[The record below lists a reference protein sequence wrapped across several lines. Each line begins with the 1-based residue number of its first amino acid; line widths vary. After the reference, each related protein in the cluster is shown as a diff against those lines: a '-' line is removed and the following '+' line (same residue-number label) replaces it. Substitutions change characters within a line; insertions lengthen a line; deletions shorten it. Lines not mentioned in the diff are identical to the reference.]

1 MTSLTLKHPLIMR
14 LQQRLAI
21 GLGATLLLATLSGC
35 ASFRNAAPG
44 DPLEPVNRGIFSFNS
59 TFDHYLFKPIAKGYD
74 AAVPGLV
81 KTGVSNV
88 FQNASDAQSI
98 VSDALQLK
106 GQKLGD
112 DLGRVMINSTIG
124 LAGIF
129 DLATPMGIERGNE
142 DLGQTLGYWGLGS
155 GPYLV
160 LPFFGPSSARDLVGR
175 YGDGLIDPVSLVS
188 SVPARNSLTALR
200 VVDTRVALFPAEA
213 LMNQAALDRY
223 TFMRSAYLQRR
234 QSLVLDGKRPKDE

>member
-1 MTSLTLKHPLIMR
+1 MKSAAILTLTAVAALV
-14 LQQRLAI
+14 
-21 GLGATLLLATLSGC
+21 LGGC

-44 DPLEPVNRGIFSFNS
+44 DPLEPINRGIFSFNS

-74 AAVPGLV
+74 AAVPNPV
-81 KTGVSNV
+81 KKGVSNV

-106 GQKLGD
+106 GAKMGD
-112 DLGRVMINSTIG
+112 DLGRVMINTTFG
-124 LAGIF
+124 LGGIF

-142 DLGQTLGYWGLGS
+142 DLGQTLGYWGIGA
-155 GPYLV
+155 GPYV
-160 LPFFGPSSARDLVGR
+160 VIPFLGPSSARDLVGR
-175 YGDGLIDPVSLVS
+175 YGDGKIDPVALVS
-188 SVPARNSLTALR
+188 SVPVRNSLMGAR
-200 VVDTRVALFPAEA
+200 VVDTRVSLFPAEA

-234 QSLVLDGKRPKDE
+234 QSLVLDGKRPKEE

>member
-1 MTSLTLKHPLIMR
+1 MKFAVVL
-14 LQQRLAI
+14 LAS
-21 GLGATLLLATLSGC
+21 ALLLPGC
-35 ASFRNAAPG
+35 ASFRTAAPG
-44 DPLEPVNRGIFSFNS
+44 DPIEPINRGIYSFNN

-74 AAVPGLV
+74 AAVPDLV

-88 FQNASDAQSI
+88 FQNVADAQSL

-106 GQKLGD
+106 GQKFGD
-112 DLGRVMINSTIG
+112 DLGRVMLNTTLGIG
-124 LAGIF
+124 GIF

-142 DLGQTLGYWGLGS
+142 DLGQTLGYWGIGA

-160 LPFFGPSSARDLVGR
+160 IPFLGPSSLRDSVGR
-175 YGDGLIDPVSLVS
+175 YGDGKIDPISLLS
-188 SVPARNSLTALR
+188 SVPVRNSLTGVR
-200 VVDTRVALFPAEA
+200 VVDARVSLFPAEA

-223 TFMRSAYLQRR
+223 TFLRSAYLQRR

>member
-1 MTSLTLKHPLIMR
+1 MKSAAILTLTAVAALV
-14 LQQRLAI
+14 
-21 GLGATLLLATLSGC
+21 LGGC

-44 DPLEPVNRGIFSFNS
+44 DPLEPINRGIFSFNS

-74 AAVPGLV
+74 AAVPNPV
-81 KTGVSNV
+81 KKGVSNV

-106 GQKLGD
+106 GAKMGD
-112 DLGRVMINSTIG
+112 DLGRVMINTTFG
-124 LAGIF
+124 LGGIF

-142 DLGQTLGYWGLGS
+142 DLGQTLGYWGIGA
-155 GPYLV
+155 GPYV
-160 LPFFGPSSARDLVGR
+160 VIPFLGPSSARDLVGR
-175 YGDGLIDPVSLVS
+175 YGDGKIDPVALVS
-188 SVPARNSLTALR
+188 SVPVRNSLMGAR
-200 VVDTRVALFPAEA
+200 VVDTRVSLFPAEA

-234 QSLVLDGKRPKDE
+234 QSLV